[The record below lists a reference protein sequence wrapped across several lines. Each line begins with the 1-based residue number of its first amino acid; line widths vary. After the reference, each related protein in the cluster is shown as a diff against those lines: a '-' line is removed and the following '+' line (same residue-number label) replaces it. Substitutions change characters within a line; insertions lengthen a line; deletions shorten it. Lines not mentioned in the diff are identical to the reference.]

1 MNVRSLKLLK
11 KMKNKISIAFVGIFG
26 SLLLMGGL
34 VQAQIKAGD
43 AAKMA
48 EAAVGIYVKVKDSCS
63 KKTGEDLMVCKGEFC
78 VPGKCISFRTRCNSA
93 KGLSKCG

>member
-1 MNVRSLKLLK
+1 MK
-11 KMKNKISIAFVGIFG
+11 KKISIAFVGIFG

-48 EAAVGIYVKVKDSCS
+48 EAAIGIGLKIDDSCQ
-63 KKTGEDLMVCKGEFC
+63 KKKKNLENGFQACKGGEC
-78 VPGKCISFRTRCNSA
+78 APAKCISFRTRCKSPEDCA
-93 KGLSKCG
+93 